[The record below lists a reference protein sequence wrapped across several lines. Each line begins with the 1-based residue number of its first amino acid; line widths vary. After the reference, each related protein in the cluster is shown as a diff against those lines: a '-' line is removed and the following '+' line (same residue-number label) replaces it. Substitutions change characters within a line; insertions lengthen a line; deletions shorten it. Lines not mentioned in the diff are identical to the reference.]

1 MTNSVILQ
9 RYENELFVRFCVNHD
24 LIAKLQILFSSS
36 NTFSAPSLSF
46 LYQRNL
52 NIYFLIPFYK
62 FLNIFN
68 EFIFRHNNFIN
79 AFTSLDLMIRLT
91 IFIFPLLDLSYTQ
104 HNNNSRKDAV
114 LPRSKMLCTH
124 TLIFDW
130 RARNSEFCPSQFPVS
145 VFVKYYEIVKA
156 NFRIC
161 SSQVY

>member
-52 NIYFLIPFYK
+52 NIYFLIAFYK

-79 AFTSLDLMIRLT
+79 DFISLDLMIRLT

-114 LPRSKMLCTH
+114 LCC
-124 TLIFDW
+124 I
-130 RARNSEFCPSQFPVS
+130 AQE
-145 VFVKYYEIVKA
+145 
-156 NFRIC
+156 
-161 SSQVY
+161 